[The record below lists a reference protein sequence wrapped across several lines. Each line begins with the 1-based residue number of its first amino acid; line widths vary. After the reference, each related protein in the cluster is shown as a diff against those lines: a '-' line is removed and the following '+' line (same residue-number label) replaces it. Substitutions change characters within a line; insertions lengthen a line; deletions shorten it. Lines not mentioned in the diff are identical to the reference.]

1 MKFTATIS
9 GYLQTLALFPRKNEI
24 VRFKI
29 CLPQTTPIQGRLT
42 LKNFL
47 QLGVPEDVIS
57 VLNREGI
64 VSPTPIQQ
72 SSIPLILEGRDL
84 LASANT
90 GTGKTL
96 AFSLPMLLLISKSSR
111 DLGLVLTPTRE
122 LAAQIAENIAK
133 LAQVIPSA
141 NKTAL
146 LIGGEPISKQIKQIK
161 KGPRIIIGT
170 PGRIIDHL
178 ESGNLM
184 LNTVARL
191 VLDETDRML
200 DMGFSDQL
208 EKILK
213 YLSSN
218 RQTLLFSA
226 TIPASIAKIS
236 KKYLKTPERIS
247 LQTSVTKTTNIDQQ
261 VVYVSKEKKFDA
273 LKEQLDLREGSIVVF
288 VGTKFGADRV
298 AEKVKGAGFRASAIH
313 GDMRQNMRTRILEN
327 FRKQKI
333 RILIAT
339 DVASRGI
346 DVHHI
351 EHVINYDL
359 PQCPEDYV
367 HRIGRTGRAGAKGS
381 ALCFITKS
389 DQKKWDAIDK
399 ICKIGSFSSHGG
411 SADGVTKKS
420 NRSKASNPNFKKYNG
435 GSADGVTKKSNRSK
449 TSNPN
454 FKKYSKKKSA
464 LEKPA
469 KTNVRKKVNKKSYQ
483 GRTKSSARGV
493 LLTAA

>member
-1 MKFTATIS
+1 
-9 GYLQTLALFPRKNEI
+9 N
-24 VRFKI
+24 
-29 CLPQTTPIQGRLT
+29 
-42 LKNFL
+42 
-47 QLGVPEDVIS
+47 
-57 VLNREGI
+57 
-64 VSPTPIQQ
+64 
-72 SSIPLILEGRDL
+72 
-84 LASANT
+84 
-90 GTGKTL
+90 
-96 AFSLPMLLLISKSSR
+96 
-111 DLGLVLTPTRE
+111 
-122 LAAQIAENIAK
+122 
-133 LAQVIPSA
+133 
-141 NKTAL
+141 
-146 LIGGEPISKQIKQIK
+146 
-161 KGPRIIIGT
+161 
-170 PGRIIDHL
+170 
-178 ESGNLM
+178 
-184 LNTVARL
+184 
-191 VLDETDRML
+191 
-200 DMGFSDQL
+200 
-208 EKILK
+208 
-213 YLSSN
+213 N

-226 TIPASIAKIS
+226 TIPTSIAKIS
-236 KKYLKTPERIS
+236 KKYLKAPERIS

-411 SADGVTKKS
+411 RADGVT
-420 NRSKASNPNFKKYNG
+420 R
-435 GSADGVTKKSNRSK
+435 KSNRSK

-469 KTNVRKKVNKKSYQ
+469 KTNVRK
-483 GRTKSSARGV
+483 
-493 LLTAA
+493 

>member
-1 MKFTATIS
+1 LKFTATIS

-161 KGPRIIIGT
+161 KGPRIII
-170 PGRIIDHL
+170 
-178 ESGNLM
+178 
-184 LNTVARL
+184 
-191 VLDETDRML
+191 
-200 DMGFSDQL
+200 
-208 EKILK
+208 
-213 YLSSN
+213 
-218 RQTLLFSA
+218 
-226 TIPASIAKIS
+226 
-236 KKYLKTPERIS
+236 
-247 LQTSVTKTTNIDQQ
+247 
-261 VVYVSKEKKFDA
+261 
-273 LKEQLDLREGSIVVF
+273 
-288 VGTKFGADRV
+288 
-298 AEKVKGAGFRASAIH
+298 
-313 GDMRQNMRTRILEN
+313 
-327 FRKQKI
+327 
-333 RILIAT
+333 
-339 DVASRGI
+339 
-346 DVHHI
+346 
-351 EHVINYDL
+351 
-359 PQCPEDYV
+359 
-367 HRIGRTGRAGAKGS
+367 
-381 ALCFITKS
+381 
-389 DQKKWDAIDK
+389 
-399 ICKIGSFSSHGG
+399 
-411 SADGVTKKS
+411 
-420 NRSKASNPNFKKYNG
+420 
-435 GSADGVTKKSNRSK
+435 
-449 TSNPN
+449 
-454 FKKYSKKKSA
+454 
-464 LEKPA
+464 
-469 KTNVRKKVNKKSYQ
+469 
-483 GRTKSSARGV
+483 
-493 LLTAA
+493 